1 MKKILTLLACLAM
14 LVGVVDSASAA
25 TRAAAPTARK
35 APAASTVAKRI
46 ANGKLKPVTHKQMPA
61 LKKLLAQKG
70 NARSATQ
77 GTYYIGSYQYS
88 GRLWY
93 DYRYSSF
100 SSSSSYYGYY
110 YYRNWKVCNSSYSY
124 CLGAGSYDYYYYIY
138 YYGTWYYGGWYG
150 PYSG

>member
-1 MKKILTLLACLAM
+1 MKQKKPLAPWLPGRFGRMTREELDAES
-14 LVGVVDSASAA
+14 DRYDAEFSA
-25 TRAAAPTARK
+25 TR
-35 APAASTVAKRI
+35 AKRI